1 MIYFPTTVKTVALHR
16 KHNGWNGKIQVP
28 SGGVFTGKT
37 KKRWTAKDNEYPRNF
52 DGKGVHTDRWFC
64 DIHRKF
70 LNLFVETVT
79 WLNCK
84 FGQCL
89 SMQYCNL
96 LDKHVISSNSEPPK
110 DQFLHCQRNFSRHSL
125 WLVRVLPH
133 KENRSI
139 LVSTSLYN
147 CVHKCHYD
155 FLRRDFSWAITSAC
169 LLHEKIASTWSCR

>member
-1 MIYFPTTVKTVALHR
+1 MAKYRSPLEVFSQEKQKSSEQPKTMSILATLMVK
-16 KHNGWNGKIQVP
+16 
-28 SGGVFTGKT
+28 VFTLTTGSSSS
-37 KKRWTAKDNEYPRNF
+37 
-52 DGKGVHTDRWFC
+52 
-64 DIHRKF
+64 
-70 LNLFVETVT
+70 LFVETVT

-110 DQFLHCQRNFSRHSL
+110 DQFLHCQQNFSRHSL

-133 KENRSI
+133 KENGSI

-147 CVHKCHYD
+147 CVHKCHSD
-155 FLRRDFSWAITSAC
+155 FLRQDFSWAITSAC
-169 LLHEKIASTWSCR
+169 LLHEKIAST